1 MLHMTK
7 NTPNPKVDWY
17 FAKASKWQESEI
29 KLREIAIGCGLEEGL
44 TYGKPTYYCEA
55 GKIFLIHTFKNYA
68 AMLFYKGVLMK
79 DPQKILV
86 QQTEY
91 VQAGRQLRFSSAE
104 QITSM
109 EATIKDYIQEAI
121 RVEESGEKV
130 VMKKT
135 SEFKMVEEFANK
147 LAENPALADSFY
159 ALTPGRQRGYLLYFS
174 KAKQAKTRED
184 RIGKSVP
191 YILKGKGIT
200 MSGKFEE

>member
-1 MLHMTK
+1 MVN

-17 FAKASKWQESEI
+17 FAKESTWKEAKE
-29 KLREIAIGCGLEEGL
+29 KLRDIALGCGLSEDL

-55 GKIFLIHTFKNYA
+55 GKIFLIHTFKDYA
-68 AMLFYKGVLMK
+68 ALLFYKGVLMK
-79 DPQKILV
+79 DPNKILV
-86 QQTEY
+86 QQTEN
-91 VQAGRQLRFSSAE
+91 VQSARQLRFSSAE

-109 EATIKDYIQEAI
+109 EATIKDYIQEAV
-121 RVEESGEKV
+121 RVEKSGEKV

-135 SEFKMVEEFANK
+135 SEFKMAEEFANK

-174 KAKQAKTRED
+174 KAKQAKTREE
-184 RIGKSVP
+184 RAEKSIP

-200 MSGKFEE
+200 MGGKFEE